1 MNGYAL
7 DLIYMWVAGKPLYLM
22 RVKEGANV

>member
-7 DLIYMWVAGKPLYLM
+7 DLRYRRVAGKPLYLM